1 MSDKYALE
9 KHKNWIN
16 LLQPEGL
23 VFAPKALLNADC
35 IIPQSSKSEQDDF
48 LDFFEGCSEET
59 DKNKVIELIFN
70 EYLDYSE
77 SEFSKSNSF
86 NYYLKEYDE
95 YLGADYELK
104 FKENTKAL
112 VKVVDGDFDR
122 KNKKSPN
129 GWETT
134 EQIRFERLIREC
146 QQEVG
151 IMFNGE
157 EIRLIFAPRGETSGF
172 ITFPIT
178 LMTSIDGRDTL
189 YAFKNLLESEISCL
203 F

>member
-48 LDFFEGCSEET
+48 LDFFEGCREET

-104 FKENTKAL
+104 FKEHTKAL
-112 VKVVDGDFDR
+112 VK
-122 KNKKSPN
+122 
-129 GWETT
+129 
-134 EQIRFERLIREC
+134 L
-146 QQEVG
+146 
-151 IMFNGE
+151 
-157 EIRLIFAPRGETSGF
+157 
-172 ITFPIT
+172 
-178 LMTSIDGRDTL
+178 
-189 YAFKNLLESEISCL
+189 
-203 F
+203 